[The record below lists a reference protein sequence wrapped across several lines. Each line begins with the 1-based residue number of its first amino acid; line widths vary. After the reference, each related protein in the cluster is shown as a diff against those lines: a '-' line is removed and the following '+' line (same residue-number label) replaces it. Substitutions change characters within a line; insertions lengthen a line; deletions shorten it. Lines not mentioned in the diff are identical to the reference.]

1 MEESED
7 KEPTVLDLV
16 FSGDRPVFL
25 RMDEKEGK
33 ERSLIHKAKEL
44 GVYRNKMKCVEVE
57 KLVEKHW
64 IKKCGGYEEY
74 LKAKIFCQEK
84 QIITRTRKELAS
96 VKRKK
101 KFAAD
106 HQTEKKITS
115 KKRAR
120 KTPLTGKVRKRLS
133 CPCTLLLSLP
143 ITISLLLLYANLLF
157 QEAVQ
162 TFGKYVIYL
171 DLDEIPKCR
180 CNHKHI
186 HDWD

>member
-25 RMDEKEGK
+25 QMDKKEGK

-44 GVYRNKMKCVEVE
+44 GVYRNKMKHVEVE

-64 IKKCGGYEEY
+64 IEKCGGYEEY

-84 QIITRTRKELAS
+84 QIITLTRKELTSA
-96 VKRKK
+96 KRKK
-101 KFAAD
+101 EFTAD

-120 KTPLTGKVRKRLS
+120 KIPLTGKVRKHLS
-133 CPCTLLLSLP
+133 CSCILLLSLP

-157 QEAVQ
+157 QEAV
-162 TFGKYVIYL
+162 
-171 DLDEIPKCR
+171 
-180 CNHKHI
+180 
-186 HDWD
+186 